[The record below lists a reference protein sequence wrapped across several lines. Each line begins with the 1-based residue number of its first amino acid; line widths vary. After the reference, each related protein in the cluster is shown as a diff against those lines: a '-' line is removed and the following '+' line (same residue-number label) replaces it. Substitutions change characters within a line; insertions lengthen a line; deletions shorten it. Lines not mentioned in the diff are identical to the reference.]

1 MWFYSFEL
9 LLTIYLFTIY
19 TCTCSCSLWDYT
31 DVVMNYLCGPYTSD
45 AGSGLNHKWLQ
56 YFDIVITGRFV
67 FCSLFPSLFCCYYL
81 FSERIRGSRCWTF
94 SSKPSFFH
102 DDNRVGL
109 FEVEPDSGKLLNA
122 DIQAS
127 KFVKSIHL
135 YGKCFLIPY
144 ILYIYLLLWRLE
156 AQDQV
161 VSMQCQFTKFTRYLI
176 LFAIFYHCYSNFS
189 DVDNGQMTFCPTCNG
204 ENDTWPLNRISII
217 MFLFL
222 FCIIIC
228 AGRIS

>member
-102 DDNRVGL
+102 DDNRAGL

-127 KFVKSIHL
+127 KFGKSIPSL
-135 YGKCFLIPY
+135 WQMFLNF
-144 ILYIYLLLWRLE
+144 LYIYLLLWRLE

-161 VSMQCQFTKFTRYLI
+161 ISMQRQFTRFTRYLI
-176 LFAIFYHCYSNFS
+176 LFCNF
-189 DVDNGQMTFCPTCNG
+189 FL
-204 ENDTWPLNRISII
+204 PL
-217 MFLFL
+217 L
-222 FCIIIC
+222 
-228 AGRIS
+228 

>member
-1 MWFYSFEL
+1 
-9 LLTIYLFTIY
+9 
-19 TCTCSCSLWDYT
+19 
-31 DVVMNYLCGPYTSD
+31 MNYLCGPYTSD

-127 KFVKSIHL
+127 KFGKSIPSL
-135 YGKCFLIPY
+135 WQMFLNF
-144 ILYIYLLLWRLE
+144 LYIYLLLWRLE

-176 LFAIFYHCYSNFS
+176 LFAIFYHCYINFS

-222 FCIIIC
+222 FCIIIY